1 MKMKSEELGKGGQE
15 SRSDIILTNLLDAI
29 IILDTAG
36 YILYANKAAETLF
49 GKTEE
54 RLVGENFGYPVVPYE
69 IHELQIVRDSRVL
82 RVEMLATTIEWK
94 GEDVFLM
101 SLRDVSEKRTLQDEL
116 TIAYQQ
122 LQQKTENLDKLNGML
137 LQSNDALQQFA
148 HVASHDLKEPL
159 RKIRTY
165 IGRINHQHAA
175 VIPAECT
182 KYLKKIEEASLRMV
196 HLIDGIL
203 NYSTLNATNEPAA
216 AVNLSE
222 VIKDVETDLELVVQQ
237 KKAVIIHNGLPTVQG
252 ARVLLHQLFYNLIN
266 NALKFSSK
274 DRPPVITIGGH
285 IQEKGDYSFARI
297 SVRDNGIGFEPEH
310 ADKIFDSF
318 SRLHTKDM
326 YDGTG
331 LGLALCRKIVQRHEG
346 SIRATGRPDQG
357 AEFEIILPL
366 KQRDKTI

>member
-1 MKMKSEELGKGGQE
+1 MKPEEMGKGGRE
-15 SRSDIILTNLLDAI
+15 NRSDIILTNLLDAI

-49 GKTEE
+49 GKTVE
-54 RLVGENFGYPVVPYE
+54 RLAGENFGYPVVPYE
-69 IHELQIVRDSRVL
+69 IHEIQIVRDSRVL

-101 SLRDVSEKRTLQDEL
+101 SLRDVTEKRTLQDEL
-116 TIAYQQ
+116 AIAYQQ
-122 LQQKTENLDKLNGML
+122 LQQKTKSLNELNRML
-137 LQSNDALQQFA
+137 LQSNEALQQFA

-175 VIPAECT
+175 VIPPDCT
-182 KYLKKIEEASLRMV
+182 KYLKKIEEASRRMA
-196 HLIDGIL
+196 HMIDGIL
-203 NYSTLNATNEPAA
+203 NYSTLSGTNEPAVP
-216 AVNLSE
+216 VNLKE
-222 VIKDVETDLELVVQQ
+222 VIKEVETDLELAIQQ
-237 KKAVIIHNGLPTVQG
+237 KKAAINHDGLPTVEG

-274 DRPPVITIGGH
+274 DRSPVITISCKVEQNGEDG
-285 IQEKGDYSFARI
+285 IARI
-297 SVRDNGIGFEPEH
+297 SVRDNGIGFEPEY
-310 ADKIFDSF
+310 ADKIFDTF

-331 LGLALCRKIVQRHEG
+331 LGLALCRKIVHRHDG
-346 SIRATGRPDQG
+346 NIRATARPNEG

-366 KQRDKTI
+366 KQGNKTI